1 MCPAPAL
8 EHLAARYRP
17 FSPRG
22 VSGSELRETVEL
34 IRETL
39 SRRAAL
45 GHGLREMECDCELA
59 WVLGTPSTK
68 PEDVKCYLQEH
79 LDGVAANVVVH
90 TGRRSREG

>member
-8 EHLAARYRP
+8 EHLAVQYRP
-17 FSPRG
+17 LPPIG
-22 VSGSELRETVEL
+22 VSRGELRETVEL

-45 GHGLREMECDCELA
+45 GHGLRDMDCDCELA
-59 WVLGTPSTK
+59 WAPGTPNTK